1 MAGKPQMLAAGLAFI
16 AITGCAAKQRLEDLP
31 QPPRGTV
38 NSQQG
43 NADANSPLPGSTADF
58 LARVRSDRVYFAT
71 DRSDIDS
78 ESQSILASQAV
89 WLKRFPNTRITLEG
103 HCDERGTRDYNIA
116 LGARRANA
124 AKNFL
129 AAEGIN
135 PARVTTVSYG
145 KERPE
150 ALGSDEESWARNRR
164 AVTVTLQ

>member
-1 MAGKPQMLAAGLAFI
+1 MAGKSQMLAAGLALI
-16 AITGCAAKQRLEDLP
+16 AITGCAPKQRLEDLP
-31 QPPRGTV
+31 EPPRGSV
-38 NSQQG
+38 NTQQS
-43 NADANSPLPGSTADF
+43 NPDANSPLPGSTADF
-58 LARVRSDRVYFAT
+58 LARVRSDRIYFDT

-78 ESQSILASQAV
+78 EDQAILASQAA
-89 WLKRFPNTRITLEG
+89 WLQRFPNTRVTLEG

-129 AAEGIN
+129 AAQGVN

-164 AVTVTLQ
+164 AVTITLQ